1 MLEDGARRLAR
12 DSTTIVSDSM
22 SDMEFVKLHIDEG
35 IAIITLDNPPVN
47 VLGPKVLEE
56 LGKAVDQITKDVSAR
71 GVVITAAGINAFCAG
86 ADVKA
91 FAAMGPEKVPEMIK
105 LGHSTF
111 NKIEHID
118 RPVIAAINGLAL
130 GGGCELTLACDIR
143 VSSDRAR
150 FSQPEVTLGLIPGW
164 GGTQRLS
171 RLIGPAKAK
180 EMIYTGQMVSAQ
192 EAFRIGLVNKVVPDG
207 EELRASMD
215 ILRVI
220 IAKASPLAV
229 KIAKR
234 AINQGMQ
241 KSLSEGLEI
250 EIRAIQ
256 EIATS
261 EDLKEGIQAF
271 MQKRPAKFEGK

>member
-1 MLEDGARRLAR
+1 MQGDGARRLAR
-12 DSTTIVSDSM
+12 DSTTISDSM
-22 SDMEFVKLHIDEG
+22 SDMEFVKLRIDEG

-47 VLGPKVLEE
+47 VLSPKVLEE
-56 LGKAVDQITKDVSAR
+56 LGEAVDQIAKDVSAK
-71 GVVITAAGINAFCAG
+71 GVVITAAGTNAFCAG

-171 RLIGPAKAK
+171 RLVGTAKAK

>member
-1 MLEDGARRLAR
+1 MQEDEARRLAR

-22 SDMEFVKLHIDEG
+22 SDTEFVKLRIDEG

-47 VLGPKVLEE
+47 VLSPKVLEE
-56 LGKAVDQITKDVSAR
+56 LGEAVDQIAKDVSAK
-71 GVVITAAGINAFCAG
+71 GVVITAAGTNAFCAG

>member
-1 MLEDGARRLAR
+1 MQEDGVKRLVKG
-12 DSTTIVSDSM
+12 STTIVSDSM
-22 SDMEFVKLHIDEG
+22 SDMEFIKLRIDEG
-35 IAIITLDNPPVN
+35 IAVITLDNPPVN
-47 VLGPKVLEE
+47 VLSPKVLEE
-56 LGKAVDQITKDVSAR
+56 LGKAVDQIAKDVAAR
-71 GVVITAAGINAFCAG
+71 GVVITATGTNAFCAG

-91 FAAMGPEKVPEMIK
+91 FVSMGPEKVPEMIK

-111 NKIEHID
+111 NRIEQLD
-118 RPVIAAINGLAL
+118 RPVVAAINGLAL

-180 EMIYTGQMVSAQ
+180 EMIYTGQMITAQ
-192 EAFRIGLVNKVVPDG
+192 EAFRVGLVNRVVPDG

-234 AINQGMQ
+234 TINQGMQ
-241 KSLSEGLEI
+241 KSLSEGLDI
-250 EIRAIQ
+250 EIKAIQ
-256 EIATS
+256 EIASS

-271 MQKRPAKFEGK
+271 IQKRPARFEGK

>member
-1 MLEDGARRLAR
+1 MQGDGARRLAR
-12 DSTTIVSDSM
+12 DSTTISDSM
-22 SDMEFVKLHIDEG
+22 SDMEFVKLRIDEG
-35 IAIITLDNPPVN
+35 IAVITLDNPPVN
-47 VLGPKVLEE
+47 VLSPKVLEE
-56 LGKAVDQITKDVSAR
+56 LGKAIDQIAKDVSAR
-71 GVVITAAGINAFCAG
+71 GVVITATGTNAFCAG

-91 FAAMGPEKVPEMIK
+91 FASMGSEKVPEMIK
-105 LGHSTF
+105 LGHNIF
-111 NKIEHID
+111 NKIEHLD
-118 RPVIAAINGLAL
+118 SPVIAAINGLAL

-171 RLIGPAKAK
+171 RLVGTAKAK

>member
-1 MLEDGARRLAR
+1 
-12 DSTTIVSDSM
+12 
-22 SDMEFVKLHIDEG
+22 MEFVKLRIDEG
-35 IAIITLDNPPVN
+35 IALITIDNPPVN
-47 VLGPKVLEE
+47 VLSPKVLEE
-56 LGKAVDQITKDVSAR
+56 LSVAVDEIANDATAR
-71 GVVITAAGINAFCAG
+71 GVVITAAGTNAFCAG

-91 FAAMGPEKVPEMIK
+91 FASMGSEKVPEMIK
-105 LGHSTF
+105 LGHNTF
-111 NKIEHID
+111 NKIEHLD

-180 EMIYTGQMVSAQ
+180 EMIYAGQMVSAQ

-207 EELRASMD
+207 EELRAAMD
-215 ILRVI
+215 ILRII

-234 AINQGMQ
+234 VINQGMQ
-241 KSLSEGLEI
+241 KPLAEGLEI
-250 EIRAIQ
+250 EIKAIQ
-256 EIATS
+256 EISSS

-271 MQKRPAKFEGK
+271 IQKRPASFQGK

>member
-1 MLEDGARRLAR
+1 MQEHGVKRLVKG
-12 DSTTIVSDSM
+12 STTIVSDSM
-22 SDMEFVKLHIDEG
+22 SDMEFIKLRIDEG
-35 IAIITLDNPPVN
+35 IAVITLDNPPVN
-47 VLGPKVLEE
+47 VLSPKVLEE
-56 LGKAVDQITKDVSAR
+56 LGKAVDQIAKDVAAR
-71 GVVITAAGINAFCAG
+71 GVVITATGTNAFCAG

-91 FAAMGPEKVPEMIK
+91 FVSMGPEKVPEMIK

-111 NKIEHID
+111 NRIEQLD
-118 RPVIAAINGLAL
+118 RPVVAAINGLAL

-180 EMIYTGQMVSAQ
+180 EMIYTGQMITAQ
-192 EAFRIGLVNKVVPDG
+192 EAFRVGLVNRVVPDG

-234 AINQGMQ
+234 TINQGMQ
-241 KSLSEGLEI
+241 KSLSEGLDI
-250 EIRAIQ
+250 EIKAIQ
-256 EIATS
+256 EIASS

-271 MQKRPAKFEGK
+271 IQKRPARFEGK

>member
-1 MLEDGARRLAR
+1 M
-12 DSTTIVSDSM
+12 STA
-22 SDMEFVKLHIDEG
+22 EFVKFRAEEG
-35 IAIITLDNPPVN
+35 IAVITIDNPPVN
-47 VLGPKVLEE
+47 VLSPKVFEE
-56 LGKAVDQITKDVSAR
+56 LRNAIDQIAGDSSIR
-71 GVVITAAGINAFCAG
+71 GAIITAAGTNAFCAG

-91 FAAMGPEKVPEMIK
+91 FASMGAEKVPEMIK

-111 NKIEHID
+111 NKIEQLD

-130 GGGCELTLACDIR
+130 GGGCELALACDMR

-171 RLIGPAKAK
+171 RLVGIAKAK
-180 EMIYTGQMVSAQ
+180 EMIFTGQMITAQ
-192 EAFRIGLVNKVVPDG
+192 EAYRIGLVNKVVPDG

-220 IAKASPLAV
+220 IAKASSLAV
-229 KIAKR
+229 KVAKR
-234 AINQGMQ
+234 VINQGMQ
-241 KSLSEGLEI
+241 KSLPEGLEI
-250 EIRAIQ
+250 EIKGVE
-256 EIATS
+256 EIAVS

-271 MQKRPAKFEGK
+271 IQKRPAKFQGK